1 MEYEGHEMDTPE
13 TRKTEKLQFMCR
25 RRADVGSFRM
35 PSPPS
40 NDEVEVLGIEVR
52 MPNKH
57 NGAPDVT
64 FENTNLNNYSV
75 LVRYKQDEGSV
86 GFHMPYVI
94 SMRYI
99 NDCAAS
105 FSEKSYKM
113 IGEYAKAYY
122 KAIRSYNGDYWKLRY
137 SHMNTLSNRSRKQ
150 NQQYII

>member
-13 TRKTEKLQFMCR
+13 PRKTEKLQFLCR
-25 RRADVGSFRM
+25 RRADAGSFRM
-35 PSPPS
+35 PPPPS
-40 NDEVEVLGIEVR
+40 NDEVEVLGMRSACPTSKMVL
-52 MPNKH
+52 
-57 NGAPDVT
+57 PDVT

-94 SMRYI
+94 NLRYI

-113 IGEYAKAYY
+113 IGDYTTAYY

-137 SHMNTLSNRSRKQ
+137 SHMGTLSNRSRKQ
-150 NQQYII
+150 NQQYTI